1 MIASSKGF
9 SSAATCMKHLKS
21 TDTFF
26 NRWPVPL
33 VAIGTLKTCK
43 GSDYDAMFMGDN
55 VTDRLDEA

>member
-1 MIASSKGF
+1 
-9 SSAATCMKHLKS
+9 MKHLKS